1 MRQDLKV
8 LYYNWVPFDD
18 DENRGG
24 GVSVYQKNLIE
35 ALVDHGIRVDFL
47 SGGLFY
53 SIESSKPEIRRTEN
67 AYDPDCRSF
76 QLINSPVM
84 SPGHSAFGWN
94 DRLFEKGPAL
104 DVFHAFLREQGPYD
118 IVHFNNVEGIPFTF
132 LELKDEFPQT
142 LVVFSHHNYF
152 PVCPQVNLWSHEQKH
167 CDDFDHG
174 RACVDCL
181 VWKPPKVEI
190 FAAQQL
196 STLMKSNGITASS
209 PTFARAFSE
218 NGTLKLLADLSRQ
231 RDQAFLREDR
241 MPVKPGVE
249 NSFARRRRLAVAIL
263 NRSIDMHLAV
273 SERVARV
280 LVSYGVNPARSY
292 VSYIGT
298 KHSQLLEKAKKRQ
311 TLADPDVLSIAYL
324 GYMRGDKGFFFLLD
338 ALERLPAPIARKL
351 RVKFAAK
358 SNGDANISRR
368 INDLRHRL
376 FGVEHMDGYKHTDL
390 PRLMVDVDLGVVPV
404 LWEDNLPQVALEI
417 MSHGVPVLCA
427 DKGGAQELG
436 GNPDFVFEAGSH
448 EAFADAIQRLQT
460 GTVALSSFWDSA
472 MKLRSMEDHLT
483 ELFGLYEAGLARI
496 ATAKAG
502 DAPPLAEAVST
513 ASVLDDAELDDLN
526 HAHAL
531 NLWMM
536 QDA

>member
-1 MRQDLKV
+1 MKQDLKV

-35 ALVDHGIRVDFL
+35 ALVAQGIQVDFL
-47 SGGLFY
+47 SSGLAY
-53 SIESSKPEIRRTEN
+53 SIESSTPVIRQTTN
-67 AYDPDCRSF
+67 AYDPECRSF

-94 DRLFEKGPAL
+94 DRLFEKGAAL
-104 DVFHAFLREQGPYD
+104 EAFHAFLREKGPYD

-132 LELKDEFPQT
+132 LELKDEFPKT

-152 PVCPQVNLWSHEQKH
+152 PVCPQVNLWSHEKKH
-167 CDDFDHG
+167 CVDFDRG

-181 VWKPPKVEI
+181 VWKPQKVDI
-190 FAAQQL
+190 FAAQQM
-196 STLMKSNGITASS
+196 STLLKANGVSATS
-209 PTFARAFSE
+209 TLFARAYAE
-218 NGTLKLLADLSRQ
+218 TATLHLLADLSRQ

-241 MPVKPGVE
+241 MPTKPDEE

-263 NRSIDMHLAV
+263 NKSIDIHLAV

-280 LVSYGVNPARSY
+280 LVSYGVNAERSH

-324 GYMRGDKGFFFLLD
+324 GYMRGDKGFFFLLE

-358 SNGDANISRR
+358 SNGDPNIMRR
-368 INDLRHRL
+368 INDLRQWL
-376 FGVEHMDGYKHTDL
+376 AGVEHMDGYKHTDL
-390 PRLMVDVDLGVVPV
+390 PRLMADVDLGVVPV

-417 MSHGVPVLCA
+417 MSHGVPVLCS

-436 GNPDFVFEAGSH
+436 GNPDFVFQSGSFA
-448 EAFADAIQRLQT
+448 AFAEALQRLQT
-460 GTVALSSFWDSA
+460 GEVALSSFWDSA
-472 MKLRSMEDHLT
+472 MKLRSMDDHLK

-496 ATAKAG
+496 AAG
-502 DAPPLAEAVST
+502 HDSEAGQAGPAVST
-513 ASVLDDAELDDLN
+513 PCVLDDDELDSLN

-531 NLWMM
+531 NSWMM
-536 QDA
+536 HNA

>member
-8 LYYNWVPFDD
+8 LFYNWVPFDD

-35 ALVDHGIRVDFL
+35 ALVKQGVQVDFL
-47 SGGLFY
+47 SSGLAY
-53 SIESSKPEIRRTEN
+53 SIESSKPEIRRTQN
-67 AYDPDCRSF
+67 AYDPECRSF

-94 DRLFEKGPAL
+94 DRLFEKGAAL
-104 DVFHAFLREQGPYD
+104 EAFHAFLRENGPYD

-152 PVCPQVNLWSHEQKH
+152 SVCPQVNLWSHEKH
-167 CDDFDHG
+167 HCVDFDRG

-181 VWKPPKVEI
+181 VWKPQKVDI

-196 STLMKSNGITASS
+196 STLLKANGVSTIPA
-209 PTFARAFSE
+209 TFASAFAKSS
-218 NGTLKLLADLSRQ
+218 TVRLLADISRQ

-241 MPVKPGVE
+241 MPTKPDQE

-263 NRSIDMHLAV
+263 NRSVDIHLAV

-280 LVSYGVNPARSY
+280 LVGYGVNAERSH

-298 KHSQLLEKAKKRQ
+298 KQSQLLDKAKKRH

-324 GYMRGDKGFFFLLD
+324 GYMRGDKGFFFLLE
-338 ALERLPAPIARKL
+338 ALERLPHSIARKL

-358 SNGDANISRR
+358 SNGDPAIMQRIS
-368 INDLRHRL
+368 DLRQWL
-376 FGVEHMDGYKHTDL
+376 AGVEHIDGYTHTDL
-390 PRLMVDVDLGVVPV
+390 PRLMANIDLGVVPV

-417 MSHGVPVLCA
+417 MSHGVPILCS

-436 GNPDFVFEAGSH
+436 GNPDFVFEAGSFA
-448 EAFADAIQRLQT
+448 AFAKALQRLQT
-460 GTVALSSFWDSA
+460 GEVPLSSFWDTA
-472 MKLRSMEDHLT
+472 MKLRSMEDHLE

-496 ATAKAG
+496 AAG
-502 DAPPLAEAVST
+502 QIGEAVAQAVST
-513 ASVLDDAELDDLN
+513 PCVLDDAELDSLN

-531 NLWMM
+531 NSWMM
-536 QDA
+536 HDA

>member
-8 LYYNWVPFDD
+8 LFYNWVPFDD

-35 ALVDHGIRVDFL
+35 ALVAQGIQVDFL
-47 SGGLFY
+47 SSGLAY
-53 SIESSKPEIRRTEN
+53 SLESTEPKIRQTEN

-76 QLINSPVM
+76 QLVNSPVM

-104 DVFHAFLREQGPYD
+104 EVFHAFLHKNGPYD

-152 PVCPQVNLWSHEQKH
+152 PVCPQVNLWSHESKH

-196 STLMKSNGITASS
+196 STLLKSSGVSATS
-209 PTFARAFSE
+209 PIFARAFSE
-218 NGTLKLLADLSRQ
+218 TGTLRLFADLARQ
-231 RDQAFLREDR
+231 RDQAFLREDHLP
-241 MPVKPGVE
+241 MKPGEE

-263 NRSIDMHLAV
+263 NRSVDIHLAV

-280 LVSYGVNPARSY
+280 LVSYGVNAKNCH

-298 KHSQLLEKAKKRQ
+298 KHSQLLEKAQKRQ
-311 TLADPDVLSIAYL
+311 SLADPDVLSIAYL
-324 GYMRGDKGFFFLLD
+324 GYMRGDKGFFFLLE
-338 ALERLPAPIARKL
+338 ALERLPASIARRL

-358 SNGDANISRR
+358 SNGDPNIGRR
-368 INDLRHRL
+368 INDLRQWL
-376 FGVEHMDGYKHTDL
+376 AGVEHMDGYKHTDL
-390 PRLMVDVDLGVVPV
+390 PRLMADVDLGVVPV

-417 MSHGVPVLCA
+417 MSHGVPVLCS

-436 GNPDFVFEAGSH
+436 GNPDFVFQAGSH
-448 EAFADAIQRLQT
+448 DAFAEALRRVQT
-460 GTVALSSFWDSA
+460 GEVPLSSFWDSA

-483 ELFGLYEAGLARI
+483 ELFGLYEDGLARI
-496 ATAKAG
+496 ATG
-502 DAPPLAEAVST
+502 QDANAMPLGQTVST
-513 ASVLDDAELDDLN
+513 ACVLDDAELDDLN

-531 NLWMM
+531 NSWMM
-536 QDA
+536 HDA